1 MNSVKLN
8 AYTKKTVLLIGIF
21 LLMVKLAVCQNY
33 NYPMPDYT
41 PTKENLESREMFK
54 DMKFGMFIHWG
65 IYSILGD
72 GEWVMHVEHIPYKN
86 YKRLAGFFNP
96 EQFNAQD
103 IVGLAKAAGMK
114 YITITSRHHD
124 GFSMFNTKASDYNI
138 VEATP
143 YHKDPLKELADECH
157 KQGIKLFF
165 YYSLLD
171 WGRPDYGFGHP
182 IVNGKPVDADWDHYI
197 TFMKQQLTELLTNYG
212 PVAGIWFDGEWERR
226 DVNWHFDE
234 IYGLIHKLQPATMI
248 GNNHHI
254 ASITGEDFQMFE
266 KDLPGENTTGFS
278 GGSVISHLPLETCET
293 MNNSWG
299 FTLNDNNY
307 KSVTQIVH
315 LLVNDAGRNANL
327 LLNIGPMPN
336 GKVQPEFMD
345 TLKAVGE
352 WMNKNGESIRG
363 TRGGLV
369 APQEWGVVTEK
380 NKTLYVHILKNTN
393 QPFIFIPKLKLKVT
407 KASAFADNTAITFKQ
422 LPEGVFVY
430 LDKVK
435 PDQIDTIVK
444 LETL

>member
-1 MNSVKLN
+1 MNPSISK
-8 AYTKKTVLLIGIF
+8 AARKKFVLLTGIF
-21 LLMVKLAVCQNY
+21 LLFAKLAICQNY
-33 NYPMPDYT
+33 TYPMPDYT

-72 GEWVMHVEHIPYKN
+72 GEWVMHVENIPYKN

-96 EQFNAQD
+96 QQFNAKD
-103 IVGLAKAAGMK
+103 IVGLAKAAGMN

-143 YHKDPLKELADECH
+143 YHKDPLKELAEECH
-157 KQGIKLFF
+157 AQGIKLFF

-197 TFMKQQLTELLTNYG
+197 GFMKQQLTELLTNYG
-212 PVAGIWFDGEWERR
+212 PIAGIWFDGEWERR

-234 IYGLIHKLQPATMI
+234 IYTLIHKLQPQTMI

-278 GGSVISHLPLETCET
+278 GGSIISQLPLETCET
-293 MNNSWG
+293 MNNAWG
-299 FTLNDNNY
+299 FNINDNRY
-307 KSVTQIVH
+307 KSVSQIIH

-336 GKVQPEFMD
+336 GKVQPEFID
-345 TLKAVGE
+345 TLKAVGA
-352 WMNKNGESIRG
+352 WMSKNGESIYG
-363 TRGGLV
+363 TRGGMI
-369 APQEWGVVTEK
+369 APQDWGVVTEK
-380 NKTLYVHILKNTN
+380 NKTLYVHILKNTGR
-393 QPFIFIPKLKLKVT
+393 PFIFIPKLKAKIS
-407 KASAFADNTAITFKQ
+407 KASAFADNTVVTFKQ
-422 LPEGVFVY
+422 QPEGVFVY
-430 LDKVK
+430 LDKAK
-435 PDQIDTIVK
+435 PDRVDTIIK